1 MGRLRQML
9 RRGLE
14 EADGLRATPGMLLE
28 GLAAALANWLTDC
41 ACLVAAILAVFGH
54 VPWSGLLVIY
64 GVTQIAGNLP
74 ITPGGI
80 GVVEGTLSLLLVA
93 YGMPTDTAVA
103 AVLLYRIISFWVLVP
118 VGWLAAGGLVVV
130 QRRHNGET
138 AVAESPSIRL
148 AAPHP
153 TGSPAG

>member
-1 MGRLRQML
+1 
-9 RRGLE
+9 
-14 EADGLRATPGMLLE
+14 
-28 GLAAALANWLTDC
+28 
-41 ACLVAAILAVFGH
+41 VA
-54 VPWSGLLVIY
+54 
-64 GVTQIAGNLP
+64 QIAENLP

-118 VGWLAAGGLVVV
+118 VGWLTAGGLVVV
-130 QRRHNGET
+130 QRRRSGET
-138 AVAESPSIRL
+138 AVAESRSIPL
-148 AAPHP
+148 AVPLP